1 MKRVSLFVCVLVL
14 GISLVGCSKK
24 QETLEEMQQPMSPE
38 DLNRIKTETQVA
50 PDAKATAIVAPQAT
64 VVSATEA
71 KLEPL
76 PPSGPY
82 KPSVKEIQTALKN
95 SGFYVGSIDGKLGPK
110 SKSAIEAFQKAN
122 GLTVD
127 GKVGPKTWTALS
139 RYLIAAVSSS
149 VSQSPAASE

>member
-1 MKRVSLFVCVLVL
+1 MKRVSLFVFALVL
-14 GISLVGCSKK
+14 GLTLISCSKK

-50 PDAKATAIVAPQAT
+50 PDAKATASVAPQAT
-64 VVSATEA
+64 VVSATET

-76 PPSGPY
+76 PPVGPY
-82 KPSVKEIQTALKN
+82 RPSAKEIQTALKN
-95 SGFYVGSIDGKLGPK
+95 SGFYVGSVDGKLGPK

-122 GLTVD
+122 GLTAD

-139 RYLIAAVSSS
+139 RYLNAALS
-149 VSQSPAASE
+149 SPASTQPAARE

>member
-1 MKRVSLFVCVLVL
+1 MKRVSLFVLVL
-14 GISLVGCSKK
+14 ALGVTLISCSKK

-50 PDAKATAIVAPQAT
+50 PEATAPTGAPQAT
-64 VVSATEA
+64 VVSTTEA

-82 KPSVKEIQTALKN
+82 KPSAKEIQGALKN
-95 SGFYVGSIDGKLGPK
+95 AGFYVGSVDGKLGPK
-110 SKSAIEAFQKAN
+110 SKKAIEEFQKAN
-122 GLTVD
+122 GLTAD

-139 RYLIAAVSSS
+139 RYLNAPAPASTVKT
-149 VSQSPAASE
+149 PAASE

>member
-1 MKRVSLFVCVLVL
+1 MKRVSLFVFALVL
-14 GISLVGCSKK
+14 GVTLISCSKK

-50 PDAKATAIVAPQAT
+50 PDAKATASVPPQAT

-82 KPSVKEIQTALKN
+82 KPGAKEIQTALKN

-139 RYLIAAVSSS
+139 KYLNAPVSSTATT
-149 VSQSPAASE
+149 QPAAGE